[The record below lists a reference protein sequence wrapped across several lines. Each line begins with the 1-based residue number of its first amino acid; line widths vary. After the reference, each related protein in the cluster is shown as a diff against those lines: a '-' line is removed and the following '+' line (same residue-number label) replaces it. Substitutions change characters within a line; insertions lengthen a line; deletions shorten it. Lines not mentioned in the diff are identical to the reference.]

1 MGILPYGN
9 PFYIPDPII
18 DEDEYDGATS
28 SAAGKTAICGKIF
41 QGISILVFIR
51 IGLDI
56 MEDLESQERSRLRI
70 GLYGNVR
77 GNNSN
82 FVYVE

>member
-1 MGILPYGN
+1 MGVLPYGN
-9 PFYIPDPII
+9 PLYVPDPVPV
-18 DEDEYDGATS
+18 ESA
-28 SAAGKTAICGKIF
+28 AAGKTAICGRIF
-41 QGISILVFIR
+41 QWISILVFIR

-56 MEDLESQERSRLRI
+56 VEDLECQERSKFRI

>member
-18 DEDEYDGATS
+18 DESEYDGATS
-28 SAAGKTAICGKIF
+28 SAAGKTAVCGKIF

-56 MEDLESQERSRLRI
+56 VEDLESQERSRLRI